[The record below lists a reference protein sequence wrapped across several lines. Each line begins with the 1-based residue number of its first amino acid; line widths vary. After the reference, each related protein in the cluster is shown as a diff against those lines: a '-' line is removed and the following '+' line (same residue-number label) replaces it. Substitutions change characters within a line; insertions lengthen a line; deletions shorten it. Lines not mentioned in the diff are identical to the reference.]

1 MEGIFMYIRPE
12 QIAEQYEMEVKS
24 ISKGRD
30 CFLCETD
37 LGMRALKEYRG
48 SVERAEFLAG
58 MLDFLKGQ
66 NIVAEQIFYT
76 KEGEI
81 FARDEEEQNYLLLSV
96 FRGAECDTKS
106 REDMVYAVR
115 LLAGLH
121 NATEQY
127 PDEVPEFVKMNPN
140 ALLLLYEKHNRELRQ
155 VRNYIR
161 GRKQKNEFEEMFMR
175 QFAGF
180 FEKAQAV
187 TEQLKNMEIC
197 EELTGFCHG
206 DYNQH
211 NVVFSREGVAVVN
224 FLNFSYQIRVSDL
237 SNFVRKMMEKNKES
251 VVKRT
256 MRTDCAELRV
266 REAEGDT
273 PSRTIT
279 GYAILFDSPSAPLWS
294 DDESEAREV
303 IAPEAITKEVLDG
316 CDIKFTM
323 YHDRQLI
330 LGRSNKGAGTLEYFV
345 DEKGVGFNLELPKS
359 PNGDEALELVS
370 RGDISGC
377 SFAFTTRY
385 WDSDFVERTVK
396 VVNGTTMITYRVKA
410 VTGVYDFTLAADP
423 AYPETSVEAREFTA
437 GLREVEHPAPEKPT
451 AENSRVHGQVRE
463 MRRAAMMKL
472 RV

>member
-1 MEGIFMYIRPE
+1 
-12 QIAEQYEMEVKS
+12 
-24 ISKGRD
+24 
-30 CFLCETD
+30 
-37 LGMRALKEYRG
+37 
-48 SVERAEFLAG
+48 
-58 MLDFLKGQ
+58 
-66 NIVAEQIFYT
+66 
-76 KEGEI
+76 
-81 FARDEEEQNYLLLSV
+81 
-96 FRGAECDTKS
+96 
-106 REDMVYAVR
+106 
-115 LLAGLH
+115 
-121 NATEQY
+121 
-127 PDEVPEFVKMNPN
+127 
-140 ALLLLYEKHNRELRQ
+140 
-155 VRNYIR
+155 
-161 GRKQKNEFEEMFMR
+161 
-175 QFAGF
+175 
-180 FEKAQAV
+180 
-187 TEQLKNMEIC
+187 
-197 EELTGFCHG
+197 
-206 DYNQH
+206 
-211 NVVFSREGVAVVN
+211 
-224 FLNFSYQIRVSDL
+224 
-237 SNFVRKMMEKNKES
+237 MMEKNKES

-385 WDSDFVERTVK
+385 WDSDFVERTAK

-437 GLREVEHPAPEKPT
+437 GLREVEYPAPEKPT
-451 AENSRVHGQVRE
+451 AENCRVRGQVRE

-472 RV
+472 KI